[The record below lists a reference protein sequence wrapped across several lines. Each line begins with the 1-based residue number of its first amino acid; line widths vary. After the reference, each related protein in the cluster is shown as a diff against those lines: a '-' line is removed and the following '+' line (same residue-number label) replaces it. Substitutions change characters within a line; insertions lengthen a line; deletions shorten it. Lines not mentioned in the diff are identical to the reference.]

1 MVFYILYKLS
11 FIVAN
16 ILPLK
21 AAYWLAE
28 RFSDI
33 QYRLAKRDR
42 EAVAQNLSRVL
53 GKDISECRVIAQ
65 KVFRNFGMYL
75 VDFFR
80 LTRFDSKALE
90 KRVRI
95 EGIENLDNALKQN
108 KGAIIL
114 SCHLGNWE
122 MGGVTVAVMGY
133 DISAVALTH
142 KHKNINQFFINQRE
156 KRGLKVISVGPIMK
170 RCMSTLL
177 KKGILALVGDRDF
190 TNSGIVLNFFG
201 IPTSIP
207 KGPVILSLKAG
218 SPIVPGFL
226 IREDRYKYKFIFDT
240 PIEVKKIP
248 DASEEEIIKRTME
261 QMVSVMEKYIRRF
274 PEQWLVFRK
283 FWEAPVDV
291 FVL

>member
-1 MVFYILYKLS
+1 MFFYILYRLG
-11 FIVAN
+11 FVLAN
-16 ILPLK
+16 ILPLR

-28 RFSDI
+28 RLSDI
-33 QYRLAKRDR
+33 QYLAAKRDR
-42 EAVAQNLSRVL
+42 EAVAQNLSVVL
-53 GKDISECRVIAQ
+53 GKDISECGAMAQ

-80 LTRFDSKALE
+80 MIRIDGKVIG
-90 KRVRI
+90 KRVSI
-95 EGIENLDNALKQN
+95 EGIKNLNDALKQD
-108 KGAIIL
+108 KGAVVL

-122 MGGVTVAVMGY
+122 MGGVIVAIMGY
-133 DISAVALTH
+133 DISAVALIH
-142 KHKNINQFFINQRE
+142 RHRNINRFFINQRE
-156 KRGLKVISVGPIMK
+156 RKGLKVISMGSIMK

-218 SPIVPGFL
+218 SPIVPTFFV
-226 IREDRYKYKFIFDT
+226 REGRYRYKLIFDT

-248 DASEEEIIKRTME
+248 DASEDEIIKKAME
-261 QMVSVMEKYIRRF
+261 EMVSVMEKYIRKF

-283 FWEAPVDV
+283 FWATPVDA